1 MTTADIPLKKG
12 DIENGD
18 DNCFRH
24 FRKLSKELGLVIPL
38 NGRGQRFVLTPELL
52 RFLVAALVP
61 PGKRVR
67 LTEFYQRA
75 FAHYGL
81 ALGGQ
86 ALATALDWNGSEVGA
101 KSYAVAASTAWIEE
115 ALQQGGF
122 LVELSDAVSI
132 VKNPAGRNKD

>member
-1 MTTADIPLKKG
+1 M
-12 DIENGD
+12 
-18 DNCFRH
+18 
-24 FRKLSKELGLVIPL
+24 
-38 NGRGQRFVLTPELL
+38 
-52 RFLVAALVP
+52 
-61 PGKRVR
+61 R

-86 ALATALDWNGSEVGA
+86 ALTTALDWNGSEADA

-122 LVELSDAVSI
+122 LIELSDAVSI
-132 VKNPAGRNKD
+132 VHNPAKRNEA